1 MKTLPKRVLL
11 IITILFILTS
21 CEKEKLNSQ
30 REEIGSKIEFNRKEI
45 TFLEFQEK
53 INSKDKILK
62 KILKNRD
69 SKLIDSLDFVTGIDE
84 SSIVEI
90 QRNGITTYTARVYTK
105 TDSINEFTNL
115 LVKNSGNET
124 EIHFFRYFP
133 SKDYQM
139 AMLNSITQPFE
150 GVIQSLDKDGYV
162 KDEIVVIEGET

>member
-1 MKTLPKRVLL
+1 VKR
-11 IITILFILTS
+11 
-21 CEKEKLNSQ
+21 KKLNSQ

-139 AMLNSITQPFE
+139 AMLNSITQPFK